1 MNMKKGFTLIEL
13 LAVIIIL
20 GILMIIAVPNILSTL
35 STAKQEAFL
44 TQAQSIYKAA
54 EQQYTILTMQN
65 KNITCFSNNPSYQNE
80 NNDDHKLDLSSVSG
94 TVSYRIELSSSRGRI
109 TYIRVTDT
117 GQGFSVTRGSM
128 NSDSA
133 VLQNSLTYS
142 NSSSMDVNQRTDN
155 VCQCGAVCSE

>member
-1 MNMKKGFTLIEL
+1 MKNKKGFTLIEL

-20 GILMIIAVPNILSTL
+20 GILMIIAVPNILTTL

-44 TQAQSIYKAA
+44 TQAQAIYKAA
-54 EQQYTILTMQN
+54 EQQYTIASMQGN
-65 KNITCFSNNPSYQNE
+65 NITCFSNNPAYTDATEKEKRQ
-80 NNDDHKLDLSSVSG
+80 LDLSSISAS
-94 TVSYRIELSSSRGRI
+94 VSYRVELNPSRGRI

-117 GQGFSVTRGSM
+117 GQGFSVTRGTI

-133 VLQNSLTYS
+133 VLQNSLTYT

-155 VCQCGAVCSE
+155 VCQCNASC